1 MSRREQAP
9 RDDAAFD
16 AEQEIDL
23 AHYWRALAA
32 RWWLPLLGLV
42 LGILL
47 GYLLAFGGKEVWRA
61 RALVYLGQPL
71 TPSGAQVSSLNT
83 NPTTVTEILRSDE
96 AIERVARDVGLEPGK
111 LRAGVTSQTVQ
122 GNVARL
128 GHSPLVRI
136 VVRGD
141 QRRKVTAASNAL
153 ASHVIDRVSG
163 YADTKIETLE
173 EQVAADQSEL
183 ERIDERIE
191 RIEEA
196 LGSGASSEI
205 AAISLVGFAEQRRS
219 VVLEDLRT
227 VRQLLA
233 LARDVE
239 RARIIERGV
248 ARKTTARSPRNSML
262 VGGVLG
268 LLFGSIAALLWA
280 PLAGAA
286 RRRV

>member
-9 RDDAAFD
+9 RDEAVFD

-23 AHYWRALAA
+23 ARYWRALAA
-32 RWWLPLLGLV
+32 RWWLPLLGVV

-71 TPSGAQVSSLNT
+71 TPSGALVPSLNT

-96 AIERVARDVGLEPGK
+96 AIERVARDVGFEPGK
-111 LRAGVTSQTVQ
+111 LRAGVTSQSVQ

-128 GHSPLVRI
+128 GQSPLIR
-136 VVRGD
+136 VVVKGD

-153 ASHVIDRVSG
+153 ASHVVDRVSG

-183 ERIDERIE
+183 TRIDARIE

-196 LGSGASSEI
+196 LGSGGSSEI
-205 AAISLVGFAEQRRS
+205 AAISLIGFAEQRRS

-239 RARIIERGV
+239 RARIVERGV

-268 LLFGSIAALLWA
+268 LLLGTIAALLWE
-280 PLAGAA
+280 PL
-286 RRRV
+286 RRLRKPA